1 MEKFVST
8 EVEGFQVYR
17 AVDSKAQHS
26 YTVKRFMITGYDPRC
41 MLVNELDGNPPHPKI
56 GSGFMRKAILWECF
70 ALFQSLPR
78 SEGSSGIEYHYFS

>member
-1 MEKFVST
+1 MST

-41 MLVNELDGNPPHPKI
+41 MLVNELDGKSPHTKI
-56 GSGFMRKAILWECF
+56 DFSCMRGSIVWECF
-70 ALFQSLPR
+70 SLFQLLSR
-78 SEGSSGIEYHYFS
+78 SEGTGGIEYHYST